1 MVVELP
7 DEKIE
12 EAINNLISIPL
23 VILNYIGNIVSCNEA
38 FEKIFVSYK
47 PLVGKHVREIGSEE
61 IWKLFLLCKESKKET
76 KDRVAL
82 GEKEYEVIVHPD
94 KTGQFFSI
102 ILYDIS
108 RFLSIEEDLIRRNR
122 ELMIINTLSEIF
134 ISSMDTK
141 EFFEDLLTKI
151 LMITDFDIGMIIML
165 RDNSF
170 FMVSQQG
177 FSPRFIKM
185 FEKGE
190 VENIIMNLPL
200 REYPMYVL
208 EENEIKRYPLLD
220 EEGLVFLAVVA
231 LRVSDR
237 IEGYLL
243 IASRKP
249 KAFDFALASIINLI
263 GNQVSLIIEKFKLFE
278 ETKRLSITDPLTG
291 LYNVRFFYSS
301 LKTELERSKR
311 YDEKFSVV
319 IFDIDNF
326 KYINDT
332 YGHQVGDH
340 ILQEF
345 SDILL
350 KQSRKSDIVARYGGE
365 EFVIIL
371 PKTSKTEALL
381 LAERISQ
388 VIHGHTFEILNS
400 VGGNIPIKVKITISG
415 GIAGYPEDGTSEKEL
430 LYAADMAMYR
440 AKAEGKGRVYLYDKT
455 KDSEGFQKT

>member
-1 MVVELP
+1 VELP
-7 DEKIE
+7 NEKIE
-12 EAINNLISIPL
+12 EAINSLISLPL
-23 VILNYIGNIVSCNEA
+23 VILDYIGNIISYNES
-38 FEKIFVSYK
+38 FERIFVSDK
-47 PLVGKHVREIGSEE
+47 PIIGKHIREMGSEE
-61 IWKLFLLCKESKKET
+61 IWKLFLLCKDSKREA
-76 KDRVAL
+76 KDRVRL
-82 GEKEYEVIVHPD
+82 EEKEYEVIVHPD

-102 ILYDIS
+102 LLYDIS

-134 ISSMDTK
+134 ISSMDTQ

-165 RDNSF
+165 RDSNF
-170 FMVSQQG
+170 CMVSQQG

-190 VENIIMNLPL
+190 VEAIIMNLPL
-200 REYPMYVL
+200 REYPMYIL
-208 EENEIKRYPLLD
+208 EESEINRYPLLY
-220 EEGLVFLAVVA
+220 EEGLVFLAIVA

-249 KAFDFALASIINLI
+249 RAFDFALASILNLI
-263 GNQVSLIIEKFKLFE
+263 GNQVSLIIEKFRLFE
-278 ETKRLSITDPLTG
+278 ETKRLSVTDPLTG
-291 LYNVRFFYSS
+291 LYNVRYFYSS
-301 LKTELERSKR
+301 LKTEIERSKR
-311 YDEKFSVV
+311 YDERFSIA

-326 KYINDT
+326 KNINDT
-332 YGHQVGDH
+332 YGHQVGDN

-350 KQSRKSDIVARYGGE
+350 KQSRKADIVARYGGE

-371 PKTSKTEALL
+371 PKTSKSEALL

-388 VIHGHTFEILNS
+388 AIHSHTFEILNS
-400 VGGNIPIKVKITISG
+400 AGSNTPIKVKITISG
-415 GIAGYPEDGTSEKEL
+415 GIAGYPEDGVSEKEL

-455 KDSEGFQKT
+455 KDSKGFQKT